1 MQRQAA
7 RLVHTLAI
15 VVAVAV
21 LVPAA
26 ATAGRWGPGTS
37 SRATTPP
44 TAVHAAFGT
53 CHQYCSSPSE
63 RARTKHVGAW
73 TAINLRPRV
82 VTVAARRGFSWS
94 DAAIGFGTACGLALV
109 AFGALAYRRHGAV
122 DEIGELA

>member
-53 CHQYCSSPSE
+53 CHQYCSRSA
-63 RARTKHVGAW
+63 RARTKHARAG
-73 TAINLRPRV
+73 TAIGLRPRV
-82 VTVAARRGFSWS
+82 VTVAARSGFSWS

-122 DEIGELA
+122 DEIGEPA